1 MGMTIVTYTVHVYRC
16 IYIHIHIVI
25 TKTIAVNQQMETTT
39 TGGDVWYVYR
49 LEL

>member
-1 MGMTIVTYTVHVYRC
+1 MYIDV
-16 IYIHIHIVI
+16 YIHIHIVI

-49 LEL
+49 LELQTIDSDCKSTN